1 MSRIRELVKK
11 LVQLVYRTWNKIRL
25 KIMNLTDKEE
35 TMLEKIKMEAKSSV
49 SCIIVMDPEEKKE
62 REQLKEKLRKDQE
75 IIQRLEEVKAKKRVF
90 HLTLNVQ
97 DDITSYCLLLW
108 VMMWP
113 FFFF

>member
-11 LVQLVYRTWNKIRL
+11 LVQIVYRTWNKIRL

-75 IIQRLEEVKAKKRVF
+75 IIQRLEEVKAKKK
-90 HLTLNVQ
+90 
-97 DDITSYCLLLW
+97 
-108 VMMWP
+108 
-113 FFFF
+113 FFI

>member
-11 LVQLVYRTWNKIRL
+11 LVQIVYRTWNKIRL

-49 SCIIVMDPEEKKE
+49 SCIILMDPEEKKE

-75 IIQRLEEVKAKKRVF
+75 IIQRLEEVKAKKE
-90 HLTLNVQ
+90 
-97 DDITSYCLLLW
+97 
-108 VMMWP
+108 
-113 FFFF
+113 FFI